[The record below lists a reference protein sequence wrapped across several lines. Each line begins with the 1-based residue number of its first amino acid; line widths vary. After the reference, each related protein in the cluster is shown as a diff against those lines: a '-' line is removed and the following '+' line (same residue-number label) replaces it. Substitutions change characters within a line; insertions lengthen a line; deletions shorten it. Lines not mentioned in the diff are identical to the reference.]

1 MLKIMVSITSVAI
14 QVLYVLAIILFLW
27 GFFTLASTDGSIFDS
42 VQSLSAI
49 VVSIFLILIL
59 GGIAVGFRLS
69 EQLLEIKNILIMN
82 SDVKVIDKA
91 NDDDQSTDKERKN
104 TKARKVRPVKEPL
117 PNSGLFEKDSLGN
130 KICKKCTK
138 PSRENSTF
146 CESCGEQFAT
156 KTKDDG

>member
-49 VVSIFLILIL
+49 VVCIFLILIL

-91 NDDDQSTDKERKN
+91 NDDVEKSNQSDVPSKN
-104 TKARKVRPVKEPL
+104 
-117 PNSGLFEKDSLGN
+117 
-130 KICKKCTK
+130 K
-138 PSRENSTF
+138 P
-146 CESCGEQFAT
+146 
-156 KTKDDG
+156 KPKDDGELGLF